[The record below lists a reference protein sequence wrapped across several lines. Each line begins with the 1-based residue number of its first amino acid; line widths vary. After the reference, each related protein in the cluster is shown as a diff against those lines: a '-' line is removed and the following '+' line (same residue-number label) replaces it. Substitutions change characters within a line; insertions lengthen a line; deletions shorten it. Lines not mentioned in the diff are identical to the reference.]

1 MTSLKRNRL
10 IIGITI
16 ICSVMLIAM
25 LAASLHSDALS
36 GLEASGYVNCNS
48 GAFLRSSTSTSSSKL
63 AGLKKGSPVV
73 IHKEVFTHKKK
84 TGKTYRW
91 YYVTTGAGDGY
102 MRSDVITVSRYGS
115 AAGKTTKKI
124 KYRAG
129 AGSKMKKKGT
139 IKKKKDFTI
148 VMEAKAKG
156 SSKRWYKI
164 RKGSKYYYVSSS
176 GTKISNIKSG
186 LSTANINTAAATV
199 TQSAQ
204 ALAVVNGMQM
214 TTGSTMVKSRHPSIM
229 AVITAKRRSFLEEG
243 LRQAYWITSSRTA
256 AIRSY
261 TQLSLTEEMKRR
273 CSKCVREEAPTA
285 SISDMVMM
293 LRRSSPSWAFLTEN
307 TLRRVMSSAGAIMWF
322 SIWAEERSQ
331 KLQAATT
338 TSGTAQSGTIQSE
351 SALCQ
356 TPNTPRPTE
365 YTDTPE
371 TCSKQQPLHK

>member
-204 ALAVVNGMQM
+204 ALAVVNGACEWA
-214 TTGSTMVKSRHPSIM
+214 VRHADDNRFHYGKKP
-229 AVITAKRRSFLEEG
+229 
-243 LRQAYWITSSRTA
+243 
-256 AIRSY
+256 
-261 TQLSLTEEMKRR
+261 
-273 CSKCVREEAPTA
+273 A
-285 SISDMVMM
+285 SQHNGCYYCK
-293 LRRSSPSWAFLTEN
+293 T
-307 TLRRVMSSAGAIMWF
+307 
-322 SIWAEERSQ
+322 Q
-331 KLQAATT
+331 KLSGGRSKAGVLDYEFSYCCNPFVHAAFSHGGNEKTMLEVCKRG
-338 TSGTAQSGTIQSE
+338 SSYSFNLGYGYDASPLFAKLGV
-351 SALCQ
+351 
-356 TPNTPRPTE
+356 PNRE
-365 YTDTPE
+365 YLKKGDVICWSNHVVLYLGGGKIAE
-371 TCSKQQPLHK
+371 AAGGDDNVRNSSKWNNSIRVCTMSDSKYAKAHGVYRYTGNVQ